1 MPQAQEIRIARAL
14 DLPAIVALLADDT
27 LGAARE
33 RNESPVPVSYRDA
46 FAAIEADP
54 NNEII
59 VAEWE
64 GRVVAVLQLTII
76 PNLTY
81 QGGSRGLIEGVMVAA
96 ECRSRGIG
104 EALMRWA
111 MERARAR
118 GCVMVQLTSDKRRPD
133 AIRFY
138 KRLGFVDSHEG
149 LKRNVGISG

>member
-33 RNESPVPVSYRDA
+33 RNESPVPESYRDA

-59 VAEWE
+59 VAERE

-81 QGGSRGLIEGVMVAA
+81 RGGTRGLFEGVLV
-96 ECRSRGIG
+96 S
-104 EALMRWA
+104 
-111 MERARAR
+111 
-118 GCVMVQLTSDKRRPD
+118 S
-133 AIRFY
+133 
-138 KRLGFVDSHEG
+138 
-149 LKRNVGISG
+149 